1 MADSIDL
8 CKLFF
13 TDNEKGENF
22 YSSHCRNESMAEV
35 VVPHKIAGSLIVRD
49 LPLLSLSPPLS
60 RAASSVHIRE
70 ICFKVHFLVWLI
82 EVPHTARWFAMDVQ
96 ASIVPCLVHS

>member
-35 VVPHKIAGSLIVRD
+35 VPHKIAGSLIFRD
-49 LPLLSLSPPLS
+49 LPLLSLSLQS
-60 RAASSVHIRE
+60 CEFS
-70 ICFKVHFLVWLI
+70 
-82 EVPHTARWFAMDVQ
+82 T
-96 ASIVPCLVHS
+96 HSWNLF

>member
-35 VVPHKIAGSLIVRD
+35 VPHKIAGSLIFRD
-49 LPLLSLSPPLS
+49 LPLLSLSPEL
-60 RAASSVHIRE
+60 R
-70 ICFKVHFLVWLI
+70 
-82 EVPHTARWFAMDVQ
+82 VQ
-96 ASIVPCLVHS
+96 YTFVKFVLRCIF